1 MDSPET
7 PAGNEYQ
14 ISAPIQSGNDGIDLL
29 KDLRADFQ
37 ASYKERGSMVL
48 TISGVLGILRKLD
61 LIIDELEK

>member
-1 MDSPET
+1 MDSPEAT
-7 PAGNEYQ
+7 AGNEYQ
-14 ISAPIQSGNDGIDLL
+14 ISAPIRSNQTGIDLL